1 MTEDDDL
8 LAIGRFARL
17 TGLSVGA
24 LRHYDDLGVLM
35 PASVDR
41 QTSYRR
47 YRRDQIGAARTV
59 ARLRDLEMSLD
70 EIREVLATDEEA
82 ERRQLLEAHR
92 RRVEAR
98 THRLQYVLHV
108 TGQLSRGKEPIV
120 TDTIA
125 TDSHVLDDA
134 GRRKLAADLFNG
146 TWTFLEM
153 SDRTPAQTDEMIHM
167 AHASRFHWGE
177 VVASGIGQPVNLA
190 RGEWLCSRVYAVLG
204 RAEPALWHARRCL
217 EIDEANG
224 IRDWDIAFAYEA
236 MARASS
242 VAGDLVA
249 AREWAARARAACE
262 EVVEPEERELIEGD
276 LATLVLD

>member
-8 LAIGRFARL
+8 LPIGRFARL

-24 LRHYDDLGVLM
+24 LRHYDELGVLR

-41 QTSYRR
+41 ETSYRR
-47 YRRDQIGAARTV
+47 YRRDQIATARTV

-70 EIREVLATDEEA
+70 EIREVLATDDDA
-82 ERRQLLEAHR
+82 ERRSLLEAHR

-98 THRLQYVLHV
+98 SFRLKYVLHV

-120 TDTIA
+120 TDTLS
-125 TDSHVLDDA
+125 TDSHLLDDA

-146 TWTFLEM
+146 TWTFLELT
-153 SDRTPAQTDEMIHM
+153 DRTPAQTDSMIHM

-177 VVASGIGQPVNLA
+177 VVAAGGGTPANLA

-204 RAEPALWHARRCL
+204 RAEPSLWHARRCV
-217 EIDEANG
+217 EINEAHG
-224 IRDWDIAFAYEA
+224 IRDWDIAGAYEA
-236 MARASS
+236 MARSHS
-242 VAGDLVA
+242 VAGDMTA
-249 AREWAARARAACE
+249 AREWVDRARAACAE
-262 EVVEPEERELIEGD
+262 IADPEERENIEGD
-276 LATLVLD
+276 IATVVLD

>member
-1 MTEDDDL
+1 MTLDDDL
-8 LAIGRFARL
+8 LPIGRFARL

-24 LRHYDDLGVLM
+24 LRHYDELGVLR

-41 QTSYRR
+41 ETSYRR
-47 YRRDQIGAARTV
+47 YRRNQIAVARTV

-70 EIREVLATDEEA
+70 EIREVLATDDDA
-82 ERRQLLEAHR
+82 ERRQLLDAHR

-98 THRLQYVLHV
+98 LFRLQYVFHV

-120 TDTIA
+120 TDTLS
-125 TDSHVLDDA
+125 TDSHLLDDA

-153 SDRTPAQTDEMIHM
+153 TDRTAAQTDEMIHM

-177 VVASGIGQPVNLA
+177 VVASGIGEPANLS

-217 EIDEANG
+217 EINEANG
-224 IRDWDIAFAYEA
+224 IGDWDIASSYEA
-236 MARASS
+236 MARAYS
-242 VAGDLVA
+242 VAGDMTA
-249 AREWAARARAACE
+249 AREWAARARAASAE
-262 EVVEPEERELIEGD
+262 IAEPEERENAETD

>member
-1 MTEDDDL
+1 MTLDDDL
-8 LAIGRFARL
+8 LPIGRFARL

-24 LRHYDDLGVLM
+24 LRHYDDLGVLR

-70 EIREVLATDEEA
+70 EIREVLSTDDDT
-82 ERRQLLEAHR
+82 ERRVLLEAHR

-98 THRLQYVLHV
+98 TFRLQYVLHV

-120 TDTIA
+120 P
-125 TDSHVLDDA
+125 DSLSTESRVLDDA
-134 GRRKLAADLFNG
+134 GRRKLAADLYNG

-153 SDRTPAQTDEMIHM
+153 ADRTPAQTDEMIHM

-177 VVASGIGQPVNLA
+177 VVASGGGQPANLA

-204 RAEPALWHARRCL
+204 RAEPSLWHARRCV
-217 EIDEANG
+217 EINEANG
-224 IRDWDIAFAYEA
+224 IRDWDIAGACEA
-236 MARASS
+236 MARAYS
-242 VAGDLVA
+242 VAGDMAA
-249 AREWAARARAACE
+249 AREWASRARAALDE
-262 EVVEPEERELIEGD
+262 IAEPAEREVIEGD

>member
-24 LRHYDDLGVLM
+24 LRHYDELGVLR

-41 QTSYRR
+41 DTSYRR
-47 YRRDQIGAARTV
+47 YRRDQIAAARTV

-70 EIREVLATDEEA
+70 EIRDVLATDEEA

-98 THRLQYVLHV
+98 TYRLQYVLHV

-153 SDRTPAQTDEMIHM
+153 SDRIPAQTDEMIHM

-177 VVASGIGQPVNLA
+177 VVAAGGGEPANLA

-249 AREWAARARAACE
+249 ARNWAARARAACE

>member
-1 MTEDDDL
+1 
-8 LAIGRFARL
+8 
-17 TGLSVGA
+17 
-24 LRHYDDLGVLM
+24 
-35 PASVDR
+35 VDR
-41 QTSYRR
+41 DTSYRR
-47 YRRDQIGAARTV
+47 YRRDQIAAARTV

-70 EIREVLATDEEA
+70 EIRDVLATDEEA

-98 THRLQYVLHV
+98 TYRLQYVLHV

-153 SDRTPAQTDEMIHM
+153 SDRIPAQTDEMIHM

-177 VVASGIGQPVNLA
+177 VVAAGGGEPANLA

-249 AREWAARARAACE
+249 ARNWAARARAACE

-276 LATLVLD
+276 LATLILD

>member
-1 MTEDDDL
+1 MNDDDDL

-24 LRHYDDLGVLM
+24 LRHYDELGVLR

-41 QTSYRR
+41 DTSYRR
-47 YRRDQIGAARTV
+47 YRRDQIAAARTV

-70 EIREVLATDEEA
+70 EIRDVLATDEEA

-98 THRLQYVLHV
+98 TYRLQYVLHV

-153 SDRTPAQTDEMIHM
+153 SDRIPAQTDEMIHM

-177 VVASGIGQPVNLA
+177 VVAAGGGEPANLA